1 MAIINLTPDSFW
13 GASRHTV
20 YTALAA
26 AERAIE
32 EGAEILDIG
41 AQSTRPGYTEV
52 GADEEI
58 RRLVGPL
65 SQIKRRFSVPV
76 SVDTY
81 FSACARAALEEG
93 ADMIND
99 VWGLMHDGDMASVVA
114 KYGASVCIMH
124 NSHVQLSGDIW
135 QPIKDFLTN
144 SVNIAKLAGISDDR
158 ICLDGGI
165 GFAKSRE
172 QNLELLAHYGRLSC
186 LGYPLL
192 LGCSRKSLFGG
203 RAEDRLAPTI
213 AATKLA
219 VRQGVAFVRVHDV
232 KQNVAAVREAE
243 AEIAEEINGNNL
255 QAVRG
260 MNTEK

>member
-13 GASRHTV
+13 GASRQTV

-32 EGAEILDIG
+32 EGAEVLDLG

-58 RRLVGPL
+58 RRLAAPL
-65 SQIKRRFSVPV
+65 SEIKKHFSVPV

-99 VWGLMHDGDMASVVA
+99 VWGLTHNADMASVVA

-124 NSHVQLSGDIW
+124 NATAQLSGDIW
-135 QPIKDFLTN
+135 QPIKDFLIN

-172 QNLELLAHYGRLSC
+172 QNLELLAHYGRLSS

-203 RAEDRLAPTI
+203 RAEDRLAPTV

-219 VRQGVAFVRVHDV
+219 VKQGIAFVRVHDV
-232 KQNVAAVREAE
+232 KENVAAVREAE
-243 AEIAEEINGNNL
+243 AEMVATQNGAHNKQTDAENE
-255 QAVRG
+255 
-260 MNTEK
+260 